1 MQPQA
6 YQEPT
11 QPGDLA
17 LPLVVG
23 SDLLRRIIEV
33 LRGSPEVRVNCWF
46 CGARLQDGLCATCD
60 DAGSAS

>member
-1 MQPQA
+1 MN
-6 YQEPT
+6 EPVT

-33 LRGSPEVRVNCWF
+33 LRGSPEVRKACWW
-46 CGARLQDGLCATCD
+46 CARPLQAGQCAVCD
-60 DAGSAS
+60 RD